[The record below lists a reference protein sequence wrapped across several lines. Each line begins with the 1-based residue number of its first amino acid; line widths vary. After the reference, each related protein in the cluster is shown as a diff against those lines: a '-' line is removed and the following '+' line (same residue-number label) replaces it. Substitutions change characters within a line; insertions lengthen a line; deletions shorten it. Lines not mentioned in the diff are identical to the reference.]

1 MAKMISG
8 SDAVLKV
15 IRQWGVKHIYGYPGG
30 SFDSTMNAIYNQRKD
45 LEFIQV
51 RHEEA
56 GALAAT
62 ADAKLTGKI
71 GVCFGSAGPGAIHL
85 LNGLYDAKH
94 DHVPVLAIIAQVPST
109 RMNLDFFQAMD
120 EEPAFED
127 VSVWNKTAMTAESL
141 PRMIDEAIR
150 QAYKH
155 HGPATVTIPKDFG
168 WAKIPDTFV
177 PNVANHVKPHYVVD
191 QDLLAK
197 AGKLIKDAKAPMIY
211 FGIGAKDAAEELK
224 RVSEKYKMP
233 LVSSVLAKGILDEK
247 YPAYL
252 GSAGRVAPKPGAEIG
267 FSTDL
272 IVWVGTDVPFSIF
285 LFNPDAKV
293 IQIDTD
299 PEKMGKRHHIDVPL
313 LCDAKTALAA
323 LADVA
328 DEKAPSAF
336 YDAALADKQNWLDW
350 QNSFND
356 SEEMPVRPE
365 PIFDVINQMASSK
378 AVFGVDVGNVN
389 INFERLLM
397 IHDDQKWCTSGQY
410 ATMGYGLPAA
420 ISAKVNYPD
429 RDVYSLSGDGGFA
442 MLMEEILTQVKYHM
456 HIVNVVFSNECLGYI
471 VAEQLDD
478 SHQPLSGVDLP
489 ETDWATVAK
498 GMGAMAFTVRTK
510 AEFKA
515 AMVEAQ
521 QTDLPVVI
529 DVKLTHEMPL
539 STNHMFL
546 DKETQDPKL
555 VDEYVEKYQAQ
566 ALKPFSYFLNVAKE
580 AHGEE
585 IDAFSGASAA
595 SVEDEADNQPLADT
609 TTGASENATE
619 PSEDTDA
626 TSGASQH

>member
-30 SFDSTMNAIYNQRKD
+30 SFDSTMNAIYNQRKE

-177 PNVANHVKPHYVVD
+177 PNVANHVKAHYVVD

-211 FGIGAKDAAEELK
+211 FGIGAKDAAAELK

-252 GSAGRVAPKPGAEIG
+252 GSAGCAE
-267 FSTDL
+267 T
-272 IVWVGTDVPFSIF
+272 WC
-285 LFNPDAKV
+285 
-293 IQIDTD
+293 
-299 PEKMGKRHHIDVPL
+299 R
-313 LCDAKTALAA
+313 
-323 LADVA
+323 
-328 DEKAPSAF
+328 
-336 YDAALADKQNWLDW
+336 DW
-350 QNSFND
+350 F
-356 SEEMPVRPE
+356 
-365 PIFDVINQMASSK
+365 
-378 AVFGVDVGNVN
+378 
-389 INFERLLM
+389 
-397 IHDDQKWCTSGQY
+397 
-410 ATMGYGLPAA
+410 
-420 ISAKVNYPD
+420 
-429 RDVYSLSGDGGFA
+429 
-442 MLMEEILTQVKYHM
+442 
-456 HIVNVVFSNECLGYI
+456 
-471 VAEQLDD
+471 
-478 SHQPLSGVDLP
+478 
-489 ETDWATVAK
+489 
-498 GMGAMAFTVRTK
+498 
-510 AEFKA
+510 
-515 AMVEAQ
+515 
-521 QTDLPVVI
+521 
-529 DVKLTHEMPL
+529 
-539 STNHMFL
+539 
-546 DKETQDPKL
+546 
-555 VDEYVEKYQAQ
+555 
-566 ALKPFSYFLNVAKE
+566 
-580 AHGEE
+580 
-585 IDAFSGASAA
+585 
-595 SVEDEADNQPLADT
+595 
-609 TTGASENATE
+609 
-619 PSEDTDA
+619 
-626 TSGASQH
+626 